1 MLVLAK
7 AQESFRPN
15 PVGQAKQFGSQTKP
29 LTSHPLP
36 LIVVFSD
43 AEMFL
48 KVFSCILQVV
58 LRLDRNH
65 GEQPAKKPDSLCF
78 ILKQKRRQKL
88 VELQA

>member
-7 AQESFRPN
+7 AQESFRPD
-15 PVGQAKQFGSQTKP
+15 PAGQAKPFGSQTKP
-29 LTSHPLP
+29 LASHPLP

-48 KVFSCILQVV
+48 KVFLCVLQVV
-58 LRLDRNH
+58 LRLDCNH
-65 GEQPAKKPDSLCF
+65 REQSAKKPDSLCF
-78 ILKQKRRQKL
+78 ILKQNRRQKL